1 MIKYS
6 QSTNKC
12 EGTYMHQRKHEGL
25 ELVGIIII
33 YVVTSLYAL
42 SLIVTFINYGFL
54 HMYEF
59 IGLIIVI
66 ASLIL
71 TILYHINIIKNH
83 ILIGVIG
90 IFTGF
95 IIGGVY
101 ILIYGSSALKEDE
114 VKHYIEET
122 K

>member
-1 MIKYS
+1 
-6 QSTNKC
+6 
-12 EGTYMHQRKHEGL
+12 
-25 ELVGIIII
+25 
-33 YVVTSLYAL
+33 
-42 SLIVTFINYGFL
+42 
-54 HMYEF
+54 
-59 IGLIIVI
+59 
-66 ASLIL
+66 L

-101 ILIYGSSALKEDE
+101 ILVYGSSALKEDE